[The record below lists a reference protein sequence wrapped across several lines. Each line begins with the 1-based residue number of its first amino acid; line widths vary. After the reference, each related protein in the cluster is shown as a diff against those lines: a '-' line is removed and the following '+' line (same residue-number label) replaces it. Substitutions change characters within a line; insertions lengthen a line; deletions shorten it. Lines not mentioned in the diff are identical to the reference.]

1 MSTELST
8 KSKAAIVVELVRA
21 GKLMF
26 NRPPL
31 SDAELETLA
40 WKCLE
45 NVSPSDS
52 ARGLEATVTTGG
64 STICRRCGRSVLDD
78 RQLCGERTPASPY
91 CWTQQL
97 QENELEVPGG
107 LRLRGGNYPPLAQLP
122 DDPYG

>member
-31 SDAELETLA
+31 SDTELETLA

-45 NVSPSDS
+45 GELSP
-52 ARGLEATVTTGG
+52 
-64 STICRRCGRSVLDD
+64 
-78 RQLCGERTPASPY
+78 
-91 CWTQQL
+91 
-97 QENELEVPGG
+97 PGFPG
-107 LRLRGGNYPPLAQLP
+107 DLHA
-122 DDPYG
+122 